1 MNKKPI
7 QFKGARF
14 KVDMKSFLSQ
24 HDLVYK
30 SAPKIWQDG
39 FPIGNG
45 DIGALVYKPHHLEW
59 GINKSDVWD
68 RRHPPSTFYTHQEV
82 MKLIK
87 ERGREWLEEWGGDPP
102 IDIFSIEPSGK
113 QYGEF
118 AMRDRG
124 RWTAPYP
131 SPKYCGY
138 LRIYQRDNPIQEM
151 AQRLCLYDG
160 LVISEGSGVKAV
172 SFVDA
177 YSNVMVVN
185 CAFEGVEKTRS
196 PSRGVTLYRRTDESL
211 GTIPASGCDEKYFW
225 IDYGFPD
232 GFRYVMLTAISGAEY
247 ETEKE
252 DNQSSA
258 RLASEGSGE
267 FTVFMSVATSR
278 ESDDPL
284 RKAKGL
290 VDAAMSKGYERLLE
304 GHKDG
309 WHSFWS
315 QSFVDLS
322 DNFAENLWYLQVYN
336 LACISRSDVV
346 PNKEGLWNLK
356 EGAGWKGCYVGS
368 ANTQAY
374 YWPIFTTN
382 HLELG
387 KPYYETF
394 YKMLATVKEETMQ
407 LYGIDGAHYP
417 QDCVDT
423 GLELA
428 WGQYRYMQC
437 APAFTVLLFWWHFLY
452 TRDEKFL
459 KERAYSVMKESV
471 RFYQGYMSRDDEGKY
486 YIYPSYSPEQ
496 GAPFI
501 KNPTM
506 DLAMIKALLKGTI
519 ESSVLLGVDEEERQ
533 EWINMLNNLS
543 DYPTDETIF
552 LEYEGAP
559 PDIPVHHPSR
569 LSVIYPGAEI
579 GIDHPL
585 WEMAKATL
593 ESMLDPKL
601 GARFFDFVASGSFG
615 LGWMAAVAAHLGL
628 GDKAREVLYHG
639 NIFTRLKPNGVF
651 SLHPLT
657 EFTLKQR
664 QKNQPNDAP
673 PSIEKLREVET
684 ARPEGSGVF
693 LCGVNEMLL
702 QSLDGTIRVFPAM
715 PTGWSGRIANLRA
728 VGAFLICSEF
738 GRGEVRYISI
748 QSLMGQRCKIANPWS
763 GEEVRVVDLGTG
775 KVVTRTSE
783 GTITFDTTG
792 GSAYI
797 VEKEGQ
803 PWASFSQ
810 EVIGGEERTE
820 PRKVEVKGQTIW
832 LGKM

>member
-1 MNKKPI
+1 MNKEPI

-45 DIGALVYKPHHLEW
+45 DIGALVYKPGHLEW
-59 GINKSDVWD
+59 GINKNDVWD
-68 RRHPPSTFYTHQEV
+68 RRHRPSTFYTHQQV
-82 MKLIK
+82 MNLIK
-87 ERGREWLEEWGGDPP
+87 EHGREWLEEWGGDPP

-118 AMRDRG
+118 ARTEQS
-124 RWTAPYP
+124 RWAAPFP
-131 SPKYCGY
+131 HPKYCGY
-138 LRIYQRDNPIQEM
+138 LRIYTDDDPVREM

-177 YSNVMVVN
+177 HSNVMVVN
-185 CAFEGVEKTRS
+185 CTLGGAEKASSPGRS
-196 PSRGVTLYRRTDESL
+196 VTLYRQPDESL

-225 IDYGFPD
+225 IDYVFPD
-232 GFRYVMLTAISGAEY
+232 GFRYVMLTAIGGADY
-247 ETEKE
+247 KTEKGN
-252 DNQSSA
+252 NQSSA
-258 RLASEGSGE
+258 RLDSQSSGG
-267 FTVFMSVATSR
+267 FTVYMSIATSR

-284 RKAKGL
+284 QRAKKL
-290 VDAAMSKGYERLLE
+290 VDAAMSKGYEGLLE
-304 GHKDG
+304 EHKDW

-322 DNFAENLWYLQVYN
+322 DDFVENLWYLQLYN

-356 EGAGWKGCYVGS
+356 DKAAWHGCYVGDG
-368 ANTQAY
+368 NTQPP
-374 YWPIFTTN
+374 YWAIFTCN

-387 KPYYETF
+387 RPYYQTF
-394 YKMLATVKEETMQ
+394 YRMLPTVKEETMR
-407 LYGIDGAHYP
+407 LYGIDGARYP
-417 QDCVDT
+417 MDCVDT
-423 GLELA
+423 GLEIA
-428 WGQYRYMQC
+428 WGQYRYIQSST
-437 APAFTVLLFWWHFLY
+437 AFFVLIYWWHYLY
-452 TRDEKFL
+452 TRDRTFL
-459 KERAYSVMKESV
+459 RDRAYPVMKESAH
-471 RFYQGYMSRDDEGKY
+471 FYQGYMNRDDEGKY

-506 DLAMIKALLKGTI
+506 DLAMIKALLTGTI
-519 ESSVLLGVDEEERQ
+519 ESSAILGVDQEERRN
-533 EWINMLNNLS
+533 WINMLNNLS
-543 DYPTDETIF
+543 DYPTDGTIF
-552 LEYEGAP
+552 LEYEEAP

-569 LSVIYPGAEI
+569 LSVIYPGGEI
-579 GIDHPL
+579 GIGHPL

-628 GDKAREVLYHG
+628 GDKARQVLYHG

-664 QKNQPNDAP
+664 QKNQPNDAL

-684 ARPEGSGVF
+684 ARPEGSGAF

-702 QSLDGTIRVFPAM
+702 GSLDGTIRVFPAM

-738 GRGEVRYISI
+738 KRGEVRYISI
-748 QSLMGQRCKIANPWS
+748 QSLMGERCHIANPWS
-763 GEEVRVVDLGTG
+763 GEEIRVVDLRTG
-775 KVVTRTSE
+775 KEEARTSE
-783 GTITFDTTG
+783 RTIAFDTAA
-792 GSAYI
+792 GSAYV
-797 VEKEGQ
+797 VERESK
-803 PWASFSQ
+803 PWASFPQ

-820 PRKVEVKGQTIW
+820 PRKVKVKSQIVW
-832 LGKM
+832 LGKA